1 MMKMRSVV
9 SKWVRRGAVLGMAFS
24 LLAAGL
30 PFLVE
35 TNPAAAHGKKKHG
48 QETETPAPQKP
59 TLTPPAKGAAQQKTS
74 SFVLAMPMMSA
85 ERGMQL
91 FTTKGCVACH
101 SVNGIGGHV
110 GPSLGASTM
119 APVMNPFDFVAKMWS
134 KAPAMIRAQEEK
146 LGQQVELTGD
156 QLGDL
161 VAFAHDD
168 AQQQKLTKAMV
179 PTDFKKMI
187 PNFAKQPETKSA
199 HKPVDVRLAMPM
211 PNSQRGMQLFASKG
225 CVVCHAV
232 NGIGGEHAGAFDAHT
247 MPQVL
252 NPFDVAAKI
261 WTMAAAMIPAQKEE
275 VGHQV
280 QFTGAELTD
289 IVAFLHDDA
298 TQHGFKRAMI
308 PADVK
313 KLMTQHEQQHMHKH
327 VHGAEPGPMH
337 MHKEETHGHKE

>member
-1 MMKMRSVV
+1 MMKMRFVV
-9 SKWVRRGAVLGMAFS
+9 SRWARRGAALGITLF

-35 TNPAAAHGKKKHG
+35 PNPAVAHGKKKHG
-48 QETETPAPQKP
+48 EGTEATTPQKP
-59 TLTPPAKGAAQQKTS
+59 AATPSATTASRPETS
-74 SFVLAMPMMSA
+74 PFVLALPTMNA
-85 ERGMQL
+85 ERGMEM
-91 FTTKGCVACH
+91 FTAKGCVACH
-101 SVNGIGGHV
+101 MINGIGGHV
-110 GPSLGASTM
+110 GPNLDASTM

-156 QLGDL
+156 QLADI

-168 AQQQKLTKAMV
+168 AQQQKLTTAMV
-179 PTDFKKMI
+179 PPTFANMI
-187 PNFAKQPETKSA
+187 PDFAKQPGTNGP
-199 HKPVDVRLAMPM
+199 HKPADVRLATPM
-211 PNSQRGMQLFASKG
+211 PNPKRGMHLFASKG

-232 NGIGGEHAGAFDAHT
+232 NGIGGDHAVAFDAHT
-247 MPQVL
+247 MPQVI

-261 WTMAAAMIPAQKEE
+261 WTMAMAMIPAQKEE
-275 VGHQV
+275 LGHQV

-298 TQHGFKRAMI
+298 TQHMLKSAMI

-313 KLMTQHEQQHMHKH
+313 KLLMQHEQQHMQEH
-327 VHGAEPGPMH
+327 VHGAEPGSMDTH
-337 MHKEETHGHKE
+337 MKEKGGHKD